1 MRKRFLKSVCL
12 GLFALFFLWGCGE
25 SPESSDS
32 QPIGSTDESISGQSG
47 SSALPEGYVLSA
59 RFEDAGGDTKMHHLM
74 HPTHMVGSSLY
85 YNFRTFDRKQ
95 NAIVANVYIQEMGK
109 EPRLLD
115 LPSEG
120 SNLVRSIAVGED
132 GSLYLLYEKQGE
144 SENIEAYT
152 LEKRDKDMQTV
163 YSVDTTAGIKEA
175 AADMEETSNI
185 YVEFMEAGAD
195 GNLYGLITEGLV
207 LCWDGTGTYQS
218 SFTTPKDMTTAMVRE
233 KLCFGLANAGSSG
246 VYAYWGG
253 TGELNRPCVLLYD
266 LKKWLEM
273 DEAERKD
280 AAPLQVDFSS
290 APESMSIDT
299 SDLFVFSGYEDGLY
313 LTDPNRLWQVSLAD
327 GSVEPLLT
335 WQDFTL
341 KSGYVTEIRRQE
353 DGGFLLY
360 AFDSLE
366 QENYWVT
373 LEPVPADELPE
384 KTELVLGIADNN
396 RTSKP
401 SLLTKI
407 DQVILSYNRT
417 HPYSHVTVQKYPESS
432 LTNLQ
437 LELINGK
444 GPDILMERES
454 FFDMETLM
462 SKGALE
468 DLAPY
473 LAGSGEI
480 SEEDILPG
488 ILKLITED
496 GRIPRIPLSFSAGIM
511 ILPKDRPQ
519 GIMTPEEAARFLAQD
534 EGEDEYVDMFMWPQT
549 FLTQV
554 LSGAEMDRYVDTENS
569 SCSFDS
575 EEFIS
580 LLEQTARLA
589 DMQMIMDHRSRFE
602 PFRSGRLSAIVDE
615 LGCMGDYLC
624 IRASLSDVADITGYP
639 NSGRELRYPA
649 KLYDWLGIN
658 SASEHK
664 EEAWGFVEFCL
675 AYISRSDDVADRF
688 AVTKDKFDRQTR
700 FDGDDGSGSL
710 SYQVLGNF
718 FLAPGYGIVDFGP
731 ATQEETD
738 FLREIPE
745 HLYLYENENLLRIIS
760 EEASAFYAGDI
771 SAREAAERIQNRAS
785 LVLAE

>member
-1 MRKRFLKSVCL
+1 MKKNFTKIICFGILSL
-12 GLFALFFLWGCGE
+12 FLWGCGE
-25 SPESSDS
+25 SPEPSDS
-32 QPIGSTDESISGQSG
+32 QHVGSTSESASGQSG
-47 SSALPEGYVLSA
+47 NRSSDLPEGYVLSA
-59 RFEDAGGDTKMHHLM
+59 LFEDAGRDTKMHRPLHT
-74 HPTHMVGSSLY
+74 THMVGNSLY
-85 YNFRTFDRKQ
+85 YNFTTFDQKQ
-95 NAIVANVYIQEMGK
+95 NTIVTNVYIQEKGK

-115 LPSEG
+115 LPVKDRE
-120 SNLVRSIAVGED
+120 LIRCIAVGED
-132 GSLYLLYEKQGE
+132 SCLYLLYEKQGE
-144 SENIEAYT
+144 DENIEAYT
-152 LEKRDKDMQTV
+152 LEKRDKDLKVV
-163 YSVDTTAGIKEA
+163 YSADTTADIKEA
-175 AADMEETSNI
+175 AADMEEASNVYI
-185 YVEFMEAGAD
+185 DFMEAGAD
-195 GNLYGLITEGLV
+195 GKLYGLTSNGIV
-207 LCWDGTGTYQS
+207 LCWDEAGTYQGS
-218 SFTTPKDMTTAMVRE
+218 CTLPNGLSTAMYSE
-233 KLCFGLANAGSSG
+233 KICFGLANAGSSG

-253 TGELNRPCVLLYD
+253 TGELNKRCVLLYD

-273 DEAERKD
+273 DESERKD

-290 APESMSIDT
+290 APESMSINT

-313 LTDPNRLWQVSLAD
+313 LTDPNRLWQISLTD
-327 GSVEPLLT
+327 GSGEPLLT

-353 DGGFLLY
+353 GGGFLLY

-384 KTELVLGIADNN
+384 KTELVLGIADNS
-396 RTSKP
+396 RSSKP

-417 HPYSHVTVQKYPESS
+417 HPDSHVTVQKYPESS

-444 GPDILMERES
+444 GPDILMELES

-468 DLAPY
+468 DLASY
-473 LAGSGEI
+473 LAGSGAI
-480 SEEDILPG
+480 SDEDILPG
-488 ILKLITED
+488 ILTLITDKD

-519 GIMTPEEAARFLAQD
+519 EIMTPQEAVRFMAQ
-534 EGEDEYVDMFMWPQT
+534 GENEYVDMFMWPQT
-549 FLTQV
+549 FLIQV
-554 LSGAEMDRYVDTENS
+554 LSGAEMDQFVDSKNK
-569 SCSFDS
+569 SCSFNS

-580 LLEQTARLA
+580 LLEQTAELA
-589 DMQMIMDHRSRFE
+589 DIQMIMEHGSRFE
-602 PFRSGRLSAIVDE
+602 PFRSGQLSAIVDN
-615 LGCMGDYLC
+615 LSCMGDYLC
-624 IRASLSDVADITGYP
+624 IRASLSDMADITGYP
-639 NSGRELRYPA
+639 NSSRELRYPA

-658 SASEHK
+658 SASGHK

-688 AVTKDKFDRQTR
+688 AVTKDKFDRQTQ
-700 FDGDDGSGSL
+700 FGGDDGSGSL
-710 SYQVLGNF
+710 SYQVLGNL
-718 FLAPGYGIVDFGP
+718 FLAPGYGMVDFGP

-745 HLYLYENENLLRIIS
+745 HLYLYENENLLRVIS
-760 EEASAFYAGDI
+760 EEASAFFAGDI